1 MEEESTGRELIGVVI
16 FDGEK
21 FLLLHR
27 ILNWTGWEYVKG
39 GIDEGESPEEAIKR
53 ELFEETG
60 ISKYDL
66 IGVLDNFIF
75 FDSVRKANSHLTN
88 FLVRVPNTAK
98 ITFNNQETNSD
109 GELAIEHDKFKW
121 FFPKEAIEAL
131 THDNQKETLKKAIK
145 LLGIEV
151 E

>member
-1 MEEESTGRELIGVVI
+1 MEKENIRELIGVVI

-27 ILNWTGWEYVKG
+27 VLNWAGWEYTKG

-66 IGVLDNFIF
+66 IGTLDNFIF

-88 FLVRVPNTAK
+88 FIVRVPNTAK
-98 ITFNNQETNSD
+98 ITFTNQEAN
-109 GELAIEHDKFKW
+109 GEGEQIVEHDQFKW

-131 THDNQKETLKKAIK
+131 THDNQKETLKKAIA
-145 LLGIEV
+145 LLGIGV

>member
-1 MEEESTGRELIGVVI
+1 MEEENTRELIGVVI

-21 FLLLHR
+21 FLLLR
-27 ILNWTGWEYVKG
+27 RVLNWTGWEYVKG

-66 IGVLDNFIF
+66 IGALDNFIF

>member
-98 ITFNNQETNSD
+98 ITFTNQETNGD
-109 GELAIEHDKFKW
+109 GERAIEHDKFKW
-121 FFPKEAIEAL
+121 VFPKDAIEAL
-131 THDNQKETLKKAIK
+131 THQNQKDTLKKAIE

>member
-1 MEEESTGRELIGVVI
+1 MGRELIGVVI

-66 IGVLDNFIF
+66 IGTLDNFIF

-88 FLVRVPNTAK
+88 FIVRVPNTAK
-98 ITFNNQETNSD
+98 INFNNQEAN
-109 GELAIEHDKFKW
+109 GEGEQIVEHDQFKW

-131 THDNQKETLKKAIK
+131 THDNQKETLKKAIA
-145 LLGIEV
+145 LLGIGV